1 MFTNSYIA
9 FRHNMFFGVPR
20 AGAGNTYVYGK
31 NMTNTAGA
39 ATYFWTSAAMQDAKD
54 IGNAMLGPRCRN
66 IITGASSQS
75 GTYYGVYFGSGSTPA
90 TRADYTLES
99 PITSGLTFP
108 GVSFECTTDGNGKYV
123 VSVKYAVTNT
133 TESEINIY
141 EIGCFCPV
149 LKDQYDTW
157 HLVMMDR
164 TVLTEPITIPA
175 GGTKIVEY
183 RFTFNQILNVE

>member
-1 MFTNSYIA
+1 
-9 FRHNMFFGVPR
+9 MFFGVPR
-20 AGAGNTYVYGK
+20 AGAGNLYIKGK
-31 NMTNTAGA
+31 NMKNTAGA
-39 ATYFWTSAAMQDAKD
+39 DTYFWTSAAMQDAKD
-54 IGNAMLGPRCRN
+54 IGNAMLGPQCRN
-66 IITGASSQS
+66 IITGASSQYD
-75 GTYYGVYFGSGSTPA
+75 THYGVYFGSGSTPA
-90 TRADYTLES
+90 TRADYTLEN

-108 GVSFECTTDGNGKYV
+108 GTSLEYTTDGNGQYIVSAKYV
-123 VSVKYAVTNT
+123 VKNT

-149 LKDQYDTW
+149 LNDAYDTW

-164 TVLTEPITIPA
+164 TVLTKPITIPA